1 MLCSCVWYWLGEWE
15 TYTRGVTYGWI
26 PTLGNHTETPVHF
39 IMKSSAAAATAFASS
54 NVTAGA
60 AAAASNASWSS
71 LASVRSG
78 AAGVVEHA
86 SRATSAAEKQMTEA
100 MQRGDKAWG
109 GPEKRMSYLTAMY
122 FTLSCMT
129 SVGFGNV
136 SANTEFEKVF
146 VIVLMTL
153 GGALRCSAPST
164 ASPSSFSLS
173 FVSSRCGVIL

>member
-39 IMKSSAAAATAFASS
+39 IMKSSAAVATAFASS
-54 NVTAGA
+54 NVTAG